1 MALMNIVK
9 LEGQFPGLGRSRTSY
24 MEDYQPAMA
33 TVLAAAMATP
43 EDPGA
48 WEDVNAV
55 EEVKE
60 VQGKL
65 VQLMTGNRAEPIRTV
80 QRLHETSDILPLKLY
95 VNSWNHVA
103 PQKLLWTLLD
113 SFNVMLAC
121 ATENPTRLYLRL
133 QRW

>member
-1 MALMNIVK
+1 
-9 LEGQFPGLGRSRTSY
+9 

-33 TVLAAAMATP
+33 AVLAAAMAAP

-48 WEDVNAV
+48 WEDVTAV
-55 EEVKE
+55 EVKE

-65 VQLMTGNRAEPIRTV
+65 VQLMTGNRAEAIRTV
-80 QRLHETSDILPLKLY
+80 QRLHGNLTLDILPPKLY

-103 PQKLLWTLLD
+103 PQKLSWTLLD
-113 SFNVMLAC
+113 SFNVMHAC
-121 ATENPTRLYLRL
+121 ATENPTRLHLRL